1 MNEKSLIAEWLDKL
15 PEDLRYEFEERAGIM
30 EFDGGSSR
38 HEAERGALILL
49 FERHAL
55 RVSGLH
61 LFWVREG
68 EYLLT
73 IAPETSVVGAMTPVS
88 ITEFLRELGG
98 SLLLRVDR
106 K

>member
-1 MNEKSLIAEWLDKL
+1 MGEKSLIAEWLDKL

-38 HEAERGALILL
+38 HEAEQGALLLL

-55 RVSGLH
+55 RLSGLH
-61 LFWVREG
+61 LYWVREG

-73 IAPETSVVGAMTPVS
+73 NREQGGSMVPVS
-88 ITEFLRELGG
+88 LPEFIQSVGGCLILRM
-98 SLLLRVDR
+98 D
-106 K
+106 KK